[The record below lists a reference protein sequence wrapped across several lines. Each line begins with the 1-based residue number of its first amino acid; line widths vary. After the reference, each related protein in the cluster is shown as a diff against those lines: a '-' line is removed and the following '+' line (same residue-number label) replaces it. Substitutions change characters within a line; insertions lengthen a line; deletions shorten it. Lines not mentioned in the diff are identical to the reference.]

1 MATSNL
7 TLGVEIIGEFKRL
20 TSATNGAKK
29 NLTSMQRSAAAVS
42 SGIMS
47 SFAKIGLGLS
57 FVALTRELKEATKA
71 AVEDQKSQGLLANAM
86 RNTAKATDAQ
96 IKAAEK
102 SITKM
107 SLQAAV
113 ADDKIRP
120 AYSNLVRAT
129 GDVTKST
136 ELMRLALD
144 VAAGTGKDVEA
155 VSKAMAKAVG
165 PDGTTGAL
173 ERLVPAI
180 KGASDPM
187 AVLEQMFAGAAET
200 AANLDPY
207 QRMKIAFDE
216 IQESVGTALLPVL
229 ENFATWLV
237 DIAPKIQQ
245 FFTDLTDP
253 TTPMGEGWQN
263 MTTAIMTFGDN
274 FDIATGKVSD
284 SASVWGGLLGWVG
297 DVIREIEKLAFLLAD
312 VGTELDMWF
321 KGDFIGA
328 FEFAQNRVDRI
339 RNFTARQ
346 TQAKNMGNFN
356 GTLPSTSNPTTGFT
370 GNITIN
376 TYNSNVTASDIV
388 SKLNKAQRT
397 NGSIGAAW

>member
-1 MATSNL
+1 MAASNL

-47 SFAKIGLGLS
+47 SFAKIGIGLS
-57 FVALTRELKEATKA
+57 FVALTRELKEATQA
-71 AVEDQKSQGLLANAM
+71 AVEDEKSQGLLANSM

-96 IKAAEK
+96 IAAAEK
-102 SITKM
+102 SITQM

-120 AYSNLVRAT
+120 AFGNLVRAT

-136 ELMRLALD
+136 DLMRLALD
-144 VAAGTGKDVEA
+144 IAAGTGKDVEA

-187 AVLEQMFAGAAET
+187 GELERMFAGAAGT

-216 IQESVGTALLPVL
+216 IQESVGMALLPVL
-229 ENFATWLV
+229 ENFASWLV
-237 DIAPKIQQ
+237 DIAPTIQQ
-245 FFTDLTDP
+245 FFKDLTDP
-253 TTPMGEGWQN
+253 TTPMGEGWAN
-263 MTTAIMTFGDN
+263 MSTALETFGSN
-274 FDIATGKVSD
+274 FDIATGKVTD
-284 SASVWGGLLGWVG
+284 SASVWGGLLGWIG
-297 DVIREIEKLAFLLAD
+297 DAIREIEKLAFVLAD
-312 VGTELDMWF
+312 VGVEIGKYAALDF
-321 KGDFIGA
+321 AGA
-328 FEFAQNRVDRI
+328 FSFAAGRVERI
-339 RNFTARQ
+339 RQFTQQQALDKAASLNAR
-346 TQAKNMGNFN
+346 T
-356 GTLPSTSNPTTGFT
+356 STTTT
-370 GNITIN
+370 NNI
-376 TYNSNVTASDIV
+376 YVSGANVTANDIV
-388 SKLNKAQRT
+388 KSLNRQKQT
-397 NGSIGAAW
+397 NGTYNLGSL